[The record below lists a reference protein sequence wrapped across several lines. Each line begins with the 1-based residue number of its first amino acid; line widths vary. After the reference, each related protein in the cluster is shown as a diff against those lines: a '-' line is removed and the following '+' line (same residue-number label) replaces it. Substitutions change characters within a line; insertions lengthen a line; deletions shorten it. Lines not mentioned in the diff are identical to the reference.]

1 MYTFI
6 DTLFQT
12 IIKILQKSL
21 TIIVSLYPIN
31 SKNSLLN
38 ILLHDLMKLDGN

>member
-21 TIIVSLYPIN
+21 TIIISLYPIN
-31 SKNSLLN
+31 ANQF
-38 ILLHDLMKLDGN
+38 